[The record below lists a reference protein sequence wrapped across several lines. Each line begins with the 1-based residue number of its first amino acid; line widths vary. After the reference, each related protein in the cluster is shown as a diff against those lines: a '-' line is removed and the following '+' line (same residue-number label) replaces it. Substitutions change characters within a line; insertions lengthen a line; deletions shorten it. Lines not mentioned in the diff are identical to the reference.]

1 MNHNSPIRNDK
12 LLREAYESGRRDALI
27 EQGLEV
33 PAGGMQAVQSVPG
46 PQDPIS
52 PDRIRELIRNDRNFK
67 PGGGRAPYFPY
78 HKFKNVGG
86 MRWDGKKW
94 IVYDR
99 QGRMLFYYY
108 PGDPNNPPGWFTPS
122 GWEVWPNPETPSGT
136 QA

>member
-1 MNHNSPIRNDK
+1 MKMNFKDY
-12 LLREAYESGRRDALI
+12 LRQALN

-33 PAGGMQAVQSVPG
+33 PDGGMQAVQADPSIPG
-46 PQDPIS
+46 NQELLNK
-52 PDRIRELIRNDRNFK
+52 IRKDRNFQQ
-67 PGGGRAPYFPY
+67 GGGRSPYFPY

-122 GWEVWPNPETPSGT
+122 GWEVWPNPETPAGT